1 MQNQTETKDG
11 TQSSLAELEALMTR
25 VLRAHRPLKE
35 LATRLTAAQ
44 ARESLLWQTFKRGVL
59 PDKCERKLIE
69 DCVDSMLADYE
80 QFLPAQIAHTLVKR
94 DVYAAETDLRLQVEV
109 LQATLEAATTAGLQ
123 GELLA
128 AAGHLVQLGQAYQS
142 LLNSNEPPLPPPSL
156 EAVDSLAKADQD
168 ALQARIQELREAIV
182 DQLCLYL
189 EATNL
194 HARLEPLA
202 WKKYR
207 GSGIHQ
213 VATPVRPIEEEVQ
226 RYLGELETRVKWR
239 RALHGEIYPL
249 FQERLRL
256 KSAMA
261 AAHAKTNEI
270 LQDPYFKDAA
280 MAVNGAYGA
289 VQGLKAILRHLMPNK
304 RREEQVL
311 ESSSYEE
318 TDADHP
324 EKLDSFSRVTP
335 TKTEK
340 DQIEFLRK
348 QSRALAY
355 ARAHLNEAVFAQSK
369 HRSREV
375 KATVADITTAANFA
389 ELQAWHETFLNEEK
403 TAALQNHQ
411 NTTRSLLLKST
422 VEHWEDKTRDEMVT
436 LYKELCAMLPRKID
450 KDPKPCDELR
460 DLINVAAYLTKQL
473 DGSEAVYPVY

>member
-109 LQATLEAATTAGLQ
+109 LQAALEATTAGLQ
-123 GELLA
+123 GELVA
-128 AAGHLVQLGQAYQS
+128 AAGHLVELGKAYQS
-142 LLNSNEPPLPPPSL
+142 LLNSKEPPLPPPSL

-189 EATNL
+189 EATKL
-194 HARLEPLA
+194 HAKLQPLA

-270 LQDPYFKDAA
+270 LKDPRFDEEALA
-280 MAVNGAYGA
+280 TNGAYGA
-289 VQGLKAILRHLMPNK
+289 VQGLKAILRHLMPK
-304 RREEQVL
+304 KVREEQVL

-355 ARAHLNEAVFAQSK
+355 AMAHKNEALVAQSK
-369 HRSREV
+369 DKCGEV
-375 KATVADITTAANFA
+375 KVAVADITTAANFA

-411 NTTRSLLLKST
+411 NATRSLLLNST